1 MKNAYRQQRM
11 QPRVAFKALR
21 ELIANPEDTP
31 KVFEVIRALSGPSL
45 VKAYR
50 RFMTTPSAKQILSRD
65 HDLIDVLRD
74 RETLRAL
81 PAGSFGRR
89 YYDFIYGESLSAD
102 GLVEASANAD
112 ASVEDLDPNFVRFGD
127 RIRDQHDLW
136 HTLTQY
142 GRDELGELC
151 LLAFTYA
158 QMRNRGVGLIVLA
171 GMYQFREFFGNRIVS
186 IVWGAFQDG
195 RRASWLPAE
204 DWERL
209 LPLPIDD
216 VRRILAIPEPKTY
229 RSAKLEYLAANPA

>member
-1 MKNAYRQQRM
+1 MKSTYGQHRM
-11 QPRVAFKALR
+11 QPRVALKALR

-31 KVFEVIRALSGPSL
+31 KVFQVIRALSGPSL
-45 VKAYR
+45 VKSYR
-50 RFMTTPSAKQILSRD
+50 RFKKTPAARQILARE
-65 HDLIDVLRD
+65 HNLIDVLKD
-74 RETLRAL
+74 REWLKSL
-81 PAGSFGRR
+81 PAGTFGRA
-89 YYDFIYGESLSAD
+89 YYDFIYGEHLSAD
-102 GLVEASANAD
+102 ELVEASANPE
-112 ASVEDLDPNFVRFGD
+112 ASVVDVDPDFVRFGD

-158 QMRNRGVGLIVLA
+158 QTRNRGIGVIILA
-171 GMYQFREFFGNRIVS
+171 GMFQFREFFGNRIFS

-204 DWERL
+204 DWETL

-216 VRRILAIPEPKTY
+216 VRRLLAIPEPATY
-229 RSAKLEYLAANPA
+229 RSAKIEYLAANPA